1 MSDTKS
7 GFIWSLIERFS
18 SQGIQFLLSL
28 VIARLLTPADFGLI
42 AMTSIFMAL
51 AQVFIDS
58 GFGAA
63 LIQKKDRSNVD
74 FSTVFYFNIVI
85 AIGIYVLLFYI
96 APLISDFYHLPTLTL
111 IIRILGI
118 NLIISSFSI
127 VQRSKLNISL
137 NFKSLAKVSL
147 ISVLV
152 GGAIGLILAIY
163 DYGVWALVYQT
174 LTTSLLTTILLW
186 IITNWRPSLEFS
198 KESFRQLFSF
208 GSRLLLSDLIHT
220 FYINLYSLVIG
231 KKYNATDTGLYNRAS
246 TIAQYPILNLV
257 QVMVRVVYPVQCE
270 HQDDKKWIE
279 NTFPIILR
287 MYVYITFPIA
297 LVICL
302 FAKPFVSIVLSEKW
316 IECAPLISILCLGYM
331 LIPISNLNGNV
342 IKALG
347 RSDLTLK
354 SEIIKKVVAIIILF
368 GSLPFG
374 LKPLCWGVVVYNLF
388 DVLLIISYTR
398 RILNINFQS
407 QFKSILPIIILS
419 LTTTAIAIGFTFFIN
434 QDVIKL
440 FIGIGCFLFTYFGI
454 SKIFKYPEYSYI
466 ISLIQKNRYA

>member
-18 SQGIQFLLSL
+18 SQGIQFILSL
-28 VIARLLTPADFGLI
+28 VIARLLRPADFGLI

-58 GFGAA
+58 GFGSA
-63 LIQKKDRSNVD
+63 LIQKKDRSNID
-74 FSTVFYFNIVI
+74 FSTVFYFNIAVAIVI
-85 AIGIYVLLFYI
+85 YTLLFYA
-96 APLISDFYHLPTLTL
+96 APLISDFYHLTDLTT
-111 IIRILGI
+111 IIRILGL

-127 VQRSKLNISL
+127 VQRSKLNILL

-147 ISVLV
+147 ISVFV
-152 GGAIGLILAIY
+152 GGSIGVVLAIY

-174 LTTSLLTTILLW
+174 LITSLLTTILLW
-186 IITNWRPSLEFS
+186 TVTHWHPSLAFS
-198 KESFRQLFSF
+198 KDSFRQLFSF
-208 GSRLLLSDLIHT
+208 GSRLLISDLIHT

-257 QVMVRVVYPVQCE
+257 QVMVRVVYPIQCE
-270 HQDDKKWIE
+270 HQDDKNWIE

-297 LVICL
+297 LMICL
-302 FAKPFVSIVLSEKW
+302 FAKQFVSIVLSDKW
-316 IECAPLISILCLGYM
+316 IECAPLISILCFGYM
-331 LIPISNLNGNV
+331 MIPISNLNGNV

-398 RILNINFQS
+398 RILNINLQT
-407 QFKSILPIIILS
+407 QFKAILPIIILS
-419 LTTTAIAIGFTFFIN
+419 LTTSAITIGFTFFIY
-434 QDVIKL
+434 QDAIKL
-440 FIGIGCFLFTYFGI
+440 FIGIGCFLLTYFGI
-454 SKIFKYPEYSYI
+454 SKLFKYPEFSYI
-466 ISLIQKNRYA
+466 ISLIKNSDA